1 MNAQSPP
8 EIAQLPEV
16 VANKIAAGEVVE
28 RPANVVKE
36 LVENSIDAG
45 ATRIVV
51 RIEDGGRRLVEV
63 VDDGHGIR
71 PDCLV
76 RALDRH
82 ATSKLRGA
90 DDLFRVASLG
100 FRGEALPSMA
110 AVSEFELASRPADQA
125 AGTRVGMA
133 GADRGEPAT
142 CGMPP
147 GTRVSVRNLFWNVPV
162 RLKFLKARGTETG
175 HVTDMV
181 TRLALAHPEIGFVYE
196 ADGRTVLDLP
206 PSDDLRARIRA
217 IHGRE
222 LAAALV
228 PVAAHADATQLTG
241 FIAGPQ
247 EARPT
252 GRRQFVFLNGR
263 WITDKTVVAAIREG
277 YRGFVEP
284 RLKPTV
290 YLRIDMD
297 PALVDVNVHPTKTEV
312 RFRRQREIFD
322 LVRRTVAGALEE
334 HAGSYALLAAPDAL
348 PGAASPATG
357 GGLGKPRLPPS
368 SPSPVQPLAMQERFL
383 PASPHVDAGGDEQE
397 AGSAEDRTPP
407 ARVTE
412 PPTDYASE
420 PDLPGVAQ
428 IVQLGD
434 SYILVE
440 TDQGLRIIDQHALHE
455 KALILHLAGHGEDL
469 GAGGRQELL
478 LPRTIELAAAE
489 IAAVEPHLDQLSERG
504 IEAEVFGPT
513 SLVLRAV
520 PALLDRLDWQVFFS
534 ELATRGED
542 ADPLASLIES
552 RAHRRACHAAVK
564 ANQRL
569 SPEEMRALVALLY
582 RVEGLERCPHGRPTT
597 LDLDWNELERRFMR

>member
-1 MNAQSPP
+1 MRTQGPP

-90 DDLFRVASLG
+90 EDLFRVASLG

-110 AVSEFELASRPADQA
+110 AVSEFELASRPADQP
-125 AGTRVGMA
+125 AGTRVSMA

-181 TRLALAHPEIGFVYE
+181 IRLALAHPEIGFVYE
-196 ADGRTVLDLP
+196 AEGRTVLDLP
-206 PSDDLRARIRA
+206 PCDDLRARIRA
-217 IHGRE
+217 IHGRD

-297 PALVDVNVHPTKTEV
+297 PSLVDVNVHPTKTEV
-312 RFRRQREIFD
+312 RFRRQREVFD
-322 LVRRTVAGALEE
+322 LVRRTVAAALEE
-334 HAGSYALLAAPDAL
+334 HGGSYALLAAPDTL
-348 PGAASPATG
+348 PASGAA
-357 GGLGKPRLPPS
+357 PRPPPS
-368 SPSPVQPLAMQERFL
+368 PQTPALQERFL
-383 PASPHVDAGGDEQE
+383 PSSPRIESSSQADDADDAPAPPLAGTRVAEQ
-397 AGSAEDRTPP
+397 AADWDR
-407 ARVTE
+407 
-412 PPTDYASE
+412 E
-420 PDLPGVAQ
+420 PDLPGVVQ

-455 KALILHLAGHGEDL
+455 KALILHLAGRGEDL

-478 LPRTIELAAAE
+478 LPRTVELAAAE
-489 IAAVEPHLDQLSERG
+489 IAAVEPHLALLSERG

-534 ELATRGED
+534 ELATRGEER
-542 ADPLASLIES
+542 DPLAGLIES

-569 SPEEMRALVALLY
+569 APAEMRALVALLY